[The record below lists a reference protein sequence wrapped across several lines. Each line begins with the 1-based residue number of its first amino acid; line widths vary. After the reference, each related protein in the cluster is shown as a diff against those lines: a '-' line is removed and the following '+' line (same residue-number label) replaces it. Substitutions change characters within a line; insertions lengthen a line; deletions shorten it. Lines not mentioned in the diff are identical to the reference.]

1 MLDILLI
8 THNRESLLIAFG
20 VTDVVQLK
28 TGQDGKGLLRIH
40 LWCPDDLPRLWDR
53 IDRKDVV
60 QAQNLTLVDRSAQ
73 WILTRII
80 TEVEVQQLNLKW
92 ISQSSVVFI

>member
-8 THNRESLLIAFG
+8 TNNRESLLLIGLG
-20 VTDVVQLK
+20 VTDFM
-28 TGQDGKGLLRIH
+28 
-40 LWCPDDLPRLWDR
+40 
-53 IDRKDVV
+53 
-60 QAQNLTLVDRSAQ
+60 QAQNLTLVDKSAQ

-80 TEVEVQQLNLKW
+80 TEIEVQQLNFKW

>member
-8 THNRESLLIAFG
+8 THNRESLLIGFG
-20 VTDVVQLK
+20 VTDVLQLK

-53 IDRKDVV
+53 IDRIDVL